1 MLFRSHA
8 SQARVL
14 KILARLNRWYL
25 DEQPKNEIVADL
37 DVTKEDFES
46 NTDIIPVSDPHI
58 FSETQRYAQIQTLA
72 ARAQANPDLY
82 NRLAVE
88 KRILKQIKLPDVNEV
103 LPDPQDVKDM
113 NPALENVSM
122 ALGKP
127 AGAYPSQ
134 DHIAHILAHLGYG
147 LDPLLGANP
156 VIAPVFIPQCL
167 EHVKQHLNL
176 WYLNQ
181 VDTYAST
188 ALKRPIDLMKVQPIP
203 AEAQKLIAAST
214 QHVHQD
220 SQEQFGGVMQ
230 VIMQM
235 LQKLQQMKQ
244 SQPVQDPAIQALIQT
259 QMAET
264 QRKAQKD
271 QADAQLDA
279 QALQAKT
286 AYEMQKLQNEVVQN
300 TEDNLTQERIKAAE
314 VTRDAAQLQHEQL
327 QTVLEAQNQ
336 AQANIGGQPN
346 V

>member
-1 MLFRSHA
+1 MTG
-8 SQARVL
+8 V
-14 KILARLNRWYL
+14 
-25 DEQPKNEIVADL
+25 
-37 DVTKEDFES
+37 
-46 NTDIIPVSDPHI
+46 
-58 FSETQRYAQIQTLA
+58 QTCA
-72 ARAQANPDLY
+72 
-82 NRLAVE
+82 
-88 KRILKQIKLPDVNEV
+88 LPI
-103 LPDPQDVKDM
+103 
-113 NPALENVSM
+113 S
-122 ALGKP
+122 
-127 AGAYPSQ
+127 
-134 DHIAHILAHLGYG
+134 
-147 LDPLLGANP
+147 
-156 VIAPVFIPQCL
+156 
-167 EHVKQHLNL
+167 
-176 WYLNQ
+176 
-181 VDTYAST
+181 
-188 ALKRPIDLMKVQPIP
+188 
-203 AEAQKLIAAST
+203 QKLIAAST

-271 QADAQLDA
+271 QADVQLDA